1 MSHLDSPRIT
11 FAGRFLS
18 DVPTMN
24 NDPSSFGT
32 GGAPDPGWN
41 PYGCGTFD
49 LLGCVVDGGESAP
62 GRPLTKD
69 DPAFGLVVAA
79 ARDRAAAKLADLDPD
94 WQFSTEIWGLTVR
107 LAGYDGETLLSGRY
121 RPAAFRDLWPR
132 VPDDGFGGLGASW
145 TSVLEDVEYGPG
157 AGSVPVLAALRE
169 ASPQRLSIGFNVYG
183 IDARRGGVTFA
194 TGRLTGCVGPWREG
208 EPTSFVAGRRLD
220 AGLLTEDVP
229 IGKAVAVVTGDRLV
243 LDLGNAYPL
252 ADVTGTVH
260 PEAAAI
266 GVAVL
271 PGEDVR
277 AGDVLAPGAGLDLG
291 TISLLPE
298 LPPAGVVSF
307 PLARDAAEALARLPL
322 ALVTARPDGS
332 RLVVSRE
339 IADGLYVRADDF
351 VHRVEAGAR
360 ATVTLHARRRGAPA
374 AGLTIH
380 LASAQGPGSVLTGPA
395 TVETGPGGTATVT
408 LDAADPGNPRGALDG
423 IVEQV
428 GYGPRLAADG
438 TLDLDGTGLDP
449 SFDVIVAHVRD
460 AHVPPADEDLEHEVR
475 RLLAP
480 YALHYPIM
488 GEHLVN
494 LGDLEALKPW
504 RAAMLLALSRDITDP
519 NHMPV
524 TRDLSEPKRATILRW
539 LRGLPTGPRAMART
553 VPGRAE
559 RESVAKTTAAHQS
572 AERIRRRLD
581 RAAEGGERPMPGSD
595 RAAEGSG

>member
-1 MSHLDSPRIT
+1 MSHLDSPRVT

-24 NDPSSFGT
+24 NDPSSFGS
-32 GGAPDPGWN
+32 GGVPDPGWN
-41 PYGCGTFD
+41 PYGGGTFD
-49 LLGCVVDGGESAP
+49 LLGCVVDGGEGAP
-62 GRPLTKD
+62 GAPLTAD

-79 ARDRAAAKLADLDPD
+79 TRDRAAAKLADLDPE

-107 LAGYDGETLLSGRY
+107 LTGHGGETLLSGRY
-121 RPAAFRDLWPR
+121 RPAAFRDLWQR
-132 VPDDGFGGLGASW
+132 VPGDGFGGLGASW
-145 TSVLEDVEYGPG
+145 ISVLEDVEYGPG
-157 AGSVPVLAALRE
+157 AGSVPVLAALRA
-169 ASPQRLSIGFNVYG
+169 ASPQRLSIGLNVFG

-194 TGRLTGCVGPWREG
+194 TGRLTGCIGPWRAG
-208 EPTSFVAGRRLD
+208 EPMSFVAGRRLD
-220 AGLLTEDVP
+220 GGLLTEEVP
-229 IGKAVAVVTGDRLV
+229 IGAAVAVVTGDRLV

-252 ADVTGTVH
+252 ADATGTVH

-271 PGEDVR
+271 PGEDVA
-277 AGDVLAPGAGLDLG
+277 AGDVLPPGAGLGLG
-291 TISLLPE
+291 TVSLLPD
-298 LPPAGVVSF
+298 LPPAGVISL
-307 PLARDAAEALARLPL
+307 PLTPEAAQALARRPL
-322 ALVTARPDGS
+322 ALVIPRPDGGL
-332 RLVVSRE
+332 LVVSRE
-339 IADGLYVRADDF
+339 VADGLYVRADDF
-351 VHRVEAGAR
+351 VHRVEAGAS
-360 ATVTLHARRRGAPA
+360 ATATLHARRRGAPA

-380 LASAQGPGSVLTGPA
+380 LASAQGPGAVLTGPA

-408 LDAADPGNPRGALDG
+408 FSAGDPGNPRGALDG
-423 IVEQV
+423 VVERV
-428 GYGPRLAADG
+428 GYSPRVTEDG
-438 TLDLDGTGLDP
+438 ELDLDGSGLDP

-460 AHVPPADEDLEHEVR
+460 AHVPPADEDLEREVQ

-539 LRGLPTGPRAMART
+539 LRGLPTGPRAMARA
-553 VPGRAE
+553 VPGRAAQ
-559 RESVAKTTAAHQS
+559 ESVAKTAAAHES
-572 AERIRRRLD
+572 AERVRRRF
-581 RAAEGGERPMPGSD
+581 D
-595 RAAEGSG
+595 RAAEGSDRPMPRTDRAAEGSD